1 MFADAALKC
10 SPKHGGF
17 AMAHWATSPLDRSQ
31 ITLFAPTLDQSIA
44 GDHPVRLFS
53 ETLDALDFS
62 DWEAMYVR
70 VVGQPPIHPRVLAAC
85 ILYGLSLGIRSS
97 RKLEDAAANRL
108 DFIWLLEGRIPD
120 HATVCKFRT
129 QFGKEIKDLFR
140 QVGRVAINMGLV
152 SLNQVML
159 DGTHLMANNSRYATN
174 RRASLQQKLDAL
186 DRQVEQLLVEAD
198 AADQAD
204 AQLFGEASPTKL
216 PKPLRDLKAR
226 QERLRQAMENLGE
239 LEKERG
245 QSSDPANDQAPKQSP
260 EKPGPSKPG
269 PAIPT
274 TDPDSRV
281 LPAKQGGY
289 APGYTTVLA
298 TDAEHGFIVDTQVLA
313 GNDEA
318 STVLP
323 AVENIE
329 ENFGR
334 KPGEIL
340 ADSGFNTGPNL
351 AGLEAGKV
359 EALMP
364 PRQEVDASAA
374 ERPDPSQPVAEAARP
389 HLPVNPQNKV
399 LDRSAFSYDP
409 AADQYRCPM
418 GRPMPRTE
426 DKPYNRHGNKGT
438 YQVYQSVDC
447 SGCPLKDRCLAGKS
461 PTRRVCR
468 DEHESLREAMARRMK
483 SEAGRERYK
492 KRAAVAERAF
502 AVLKARMNLR
512 QLLLRGIEKVR
523 TEIDWAITAFNLV
536 KLVALT
542 AR

>member
-1 MFADAALKC
+1 
-10 SPKHGGF
+10 
-17 AMAHWATSPLDRSQ
+17 MAHWATSPLDRNQ
-31 ITLFAPTLDQSIA
+31 VTVFAPTLDDSIA

-53 ETLDALDFS
+53 ETIDALDFS
-62 DWEAMYVR
+62 EWEAWYVR
-70 VVGQPPIHPRVLAAC
+70 VVGQPPIHPRVLAKC

-108 DFIWLLEGRIPD
+108 DFMWLLEGCVPD
-120 HATVCKFRT
+120 HATICKFRT
-129 QFGKEIKDLFR
+129 QFGKQIKDLFR
-140 QVGRVAINMGLV
+140 QVGRVAITMGLL
-152 SLNQVML
+152 SLNQVAL
-159 DGTHLMANNSRYATN
+159 DGTDLMANNSRYATN

-186 DRQVEQLLVEAD
+186 DHQVEQLLAEAD
-198 AADQAD
+198 AADKVD
-204 AQLFGEASPTKL
+204 AQLFGESSPTKL
-216 PKPLRDLKAR
+216 PKPLRDLKVR
-226 QERLRQAMENLGE
+226 QERLRKAMENLEE

-245 QSSDPANDQAPKQSP
+245 LPKETAKDTAVDTTNDTAKV
-260 EKPGPSKPG
+260 PSKRGSGKQVPAKQG

-274 TDPDSRV
+274 TDPESRV
-281 LPAKQGGY
+281 LPAKKGGY
-289 APGYTTVLA
+289 APGYTAVLA
-298 TDAEHGFIVDTQVLA
+298 TDTEHGFIVDTQVLA

-329 ENFGR
+329 RNFGR
-334 KPGEIL
+334 KPDEVL
-340 ADSGFNTGPNL
+340 ADTGFNTGPNL
-351 AGLEAGKV
+351 AALDERKI

-374 ERPDPSQPVAEAARP
+374 QRPDPSQPVAEADRAR
-389 HLPVNPQNKV
+389 LPLNPQNKV

-409 AADQYRCPM
+409 TADEYHCPM
-418 GRPMPRTE
+418 GRPMPRTD
-426 DKPYNRHGNKGT
+426 DKPYNRDGKKGV
-438 YQVYQSVDC
+438 YRVYQSVDC
-447 SGCPLKDRCLAGKS
+447 GGCPLRHHCLSGRS

-468 DEHESLREAMARRMK
+468 DEHESLREAMDRRMK

-492 KRAAVAERAF
+492 RRAAVAERAF

-523 TEIDWAITAFNLV
+523 IEIDWAATAFNLV
-536 KLVALT
+536 KLMALT

>member
-1 MFADAALKC
+1 
-10 SPKHGGF
+10 
-17 AMAHWATSPLDRSQ
+17 MAHWATSPRDRKQ
-31 ITLFAPTLDQSIA
+31 VVLFAPTLDDSMA
-44 GDHPVRLFS
+44 SDHPVRLFS
-53 ETLDALDFS
+53 ETLDALNFS
-62 DWEAMYVR
+62 DWEAQYVR
-70 VVGQPPIHPRVLAAC
+70 VVGQPPIHPRVLAKC
-85 ILYGLSLGIRSS
+85 IVYGLSLGVRSS
-97 RKLEDAAANRL
+97 RKLEDAAVNRL
-108 DFIWLLEGRIPD
+108 DFIWLLEGHTPD
-120 HATVCKFRT
+120 HSTLCKFRT
-129 QFGKEIKDLFR
+129 QFAKEIKGLFR
-140 QVGRVAINMGLV
+140 QVGRVAIEMGVV

-159 DGTHLMANNSRYATN
+159 DGTDLKANNSRYATN
-174 RRASLQQKLDAL
+174 RRASLQQKIDAL
-186 DRQVEQLLVEAD
+186 DSQVEQLLAEAET
-198 AADQAD
+198 ADKAD

-216 PKPLRDLKAR
+216 PNPLRDLKAR
-226 QERLRQAMENLGE
+226 QKRLRQAMANLAE

-245 QSSDPANDQAPKQSP
+245 CRNDSTTDSTTDSASGASGNPVKQEADKQDRAKQGSARTA
-260 EKPGPSKPG
+260 

-274 TDPDSRV
+274 TDPESRV

-289 APGYTTVLA
+289 APGYTAVLA
-298 TDAEHGFIVDTQVLA
+298 TDSEHGFILDTQVLA

-329 ENFGR
+329 RNFGR

-351 AGLEAGKV
+351 AGLDEQKV

-364 PRQEVDASAA
+364 PRQEIDASTA
-374 ERPDPSQPVAEAARP
+374 ERPDPSQPVAEANRP
-389 HLPVNPQNKV
+389 ALPLNPQNKV

-409 AADQYRCPM
+409 AADQYHCPM
-418 GRPMPRTE
+418 GRPMPRTA
-426 DKPYNRHGNKGT
+426 DKPYNRDGKKGT
-438 YQVYQSVDC
+438 YRVYQSVDC
-447 SGCPLKDRCLAGKS
+447 SGCPLKNRCLSGRS

-468 DEHESLREAMARRMK
+468 DEHETLREAMAARMK

-523 TEIDWAITAFNLV
+523 IEIDWAVTAFNLV
-536 KLVALT
+536 KLISLK

>member
-1 MFADAALKC
+1 
-10 SPKHGGF
+10 
-17 AMAHWATSPLDRSQ
+17 MAHWATSPLDRNQ
-31 ITLFAPTLDQSIA
+31 TTLFAPTLDQSIA

-62 DWEAMYVR
+62 DWEMMYVR

-120 HATVCKFRT
+120 HATICKFRT
-129 QFGKEIKDLFR
+129 QFAREIKGLFR
-140 QVGRVAINMGLV
+140 QVGRVAIDMGLV
-152 SLNQVML
+152 TLNQVML
-159 DGTHLMANNSRYATN
+159 DGTHVMANNSRYATN
-174 RRASLQQKLDAL
+174 RRASLQQKLDGL
-186 DRQVEQLLVEAD
+186 DRQVEQLLAEAD
-198 AADQAD
+198 AADKAD

-216 PKPLRDLKAR
+216 PTPLRDLKAR
-226 QERLRQAMENLGE
+226 QERLRKAMKNLKE
-239 LEKERG
+239 LEKQRG
-245 QSSDPANDQAPKQSP
+245 QSGNGQSGNPASDTAAAPRQDP
-260 EKPGPSKPG
+260 GKPGSSRPG

-298 TDAEHGFIVDTQVLA
+298 TDSEHGFIVDTQVLA

-323 AVENIE
+323 AVKNIE

-334 KPGEIL
+334 KPGEIT
-340 ADSGFNTGPNL
+340 ADTGFNTGPNL
-351 AGLEAGKV
+351 AGLEAQKI

-389 HLPVNPQNKV
+389 HLPLNPQNKV
-399 LDRSAFSYDP
+399 LDRSAFSYDS
-409 AADQYRCPM
+409 AADQYHCPM

-426 DKPYNRHGNKGT
+426 DKPYNRHGNKGI
-438 YQVYQSVDC
+438 YQVYQSADC

-468 DEHESLREAMARRMK
+468 DEYEPLREAMAGRMK

-523 TEIDWAITAFNLV
+523 IEINWAATAFNLV
-536 KLVALT
+536 KLITLT
-542 AR
+542 AK

>member
-1 MFADAALKC
+1 
-10 SPKHGGF
+10 
-17 AMAHWATSPLDRSQ
+17 MAHWATSPLDRNQ
-31 ITLFAPTLDQSIA
+31 VTLFAPTLDQSIA

-53 ETLDALDFS
+53 ETLDALNFS
-62 DWEAMYVR
+62 EWEAAYVR
-70 VVGQPPIHPRVLAAC
+70 VVGQPPIHPRVLAGC

-108 DFIWLLEGRIPD
+108 DFIWLLEGRVPD
-120 HATVCKFRT
+120 HATICKFRT
-129 QFGKEIKDLFR
+129 QFGKQIKDLFR
-140 QVGRVAINMGLV
+140 QVGRVAITMGLM

-186 DRQVEQLLVEAD
+186 DRQIEQLMSEAD
-198 AADQAD
+198 AADKAD
-204 AQLFGEASPTKL
+204 AQIFGEASPTKL
-216 PKPLRDLKAR
+216 PRPLRELKAR
-226 QERLRQAMENLGE
+226 QERLRKAMENLTE

-245 QSSDPANDQAPKQSP
+245 DSKDTPDNGTTPDATKAPAKQGSA
-260 EKPGPSKPG
+260 KQG

-274 TDPDSRV
+274 TDPESCV
-281 LPAKQGGY
+281 LPAKQGGF
-289 APGYTTVLA
+289 APGYTAVLA
-298 TDAEHGFIVDTQVLA
+298 TDSDHGFIVDAQVLA
-313 GNDEA
+313 GNDEG

-329 ENFGR
+329 QNFGR
-334 KPGEIL
+334 KPGAML
-340 ADSGFNTGPNL
+340 TDSGFNTGPNL
-351 AGLEAGKV
+351 AGLHEQGIEAM
-359 EALMP
+359 MP

-374 ERPDPSQPVAEAARP
+374 QRPDPSQPVAEADRP
-389 HLPVNPQNKV
+389 QLPLNPQNKV
-399 LDRSAFSYDP
+399 LDRSAFSFDP
-409 AADQYRCPM
+409 DADQYHCPM
-418 GRPMPRTE
+418 GRPMPRTD
-426 DKPYNRHGNKGT
+426 DKPYNRDGKKGT
-438 YQVYQSVDC
+438 YRVYQSVDC
-447 SGCPLKDRCLAGKS
+447 SGCPLKQQCLSGRS

-492 KRAAVAERAF
+492 RRAAVAERAF

-523 TEIDWAITAFNLV
+523 IEIDWAVTAFNLV
-536 KLVALT
+536 KLMALT

>member
-1 MFADAALKC
+1 
-10 SPKHGGF
+10 
-17 AMAHWATSPLDRSQ
+17 MAHWATSRLDRNQ
-31 ITLFAPTLDQSIA
+31 VVLFAPTLDEAIP

-62 DWEAMYVR
+62 EWEASYVR
-70 VVGQPPIHPRVLAAC
+70 VVGQPPIHPRVMAAC

-108 DFIWLLEGRIPD
+108 DFIWLLQGCIPD
-120 HATVCKFRT
+120 HATICKFRT
-129 QFGKEIKDLFR
+129 KFGKQIKDLFR
-140 QVGRVAINMGLV
+140 QVGRVAIGMGLV
-152 SLNQVML
+152 SLNQVTL
-159 DGTHLMANNSRYATN
+159 DGTDLMANNSRYATN
-174 RRASLQQKLDAL
+174 RRASLQQKLDGL
-186 DRQVEQLLVEAD
+186 DRQVEQLLAEAD
-198 AADQAD
+198 AADKAD

-216 PKPLRDLKAR
+216 PRPLRDLKAR
-226 QERLRQAMENLGE
+226 QARLRQAMENLTE

-245 QSSDPANDQAPKQSP
+245 CPSATANDKAEKTAGNTATDTPQETTDKAPAKKKVGRQ
-260 EKPGPSKPG
+260 G

-274 TDPDSRV
+274 TDVDSRV
-281 LPAKQGGY
+281 LPTKTGGFGP
-289 APGYTTVLA
+289 AYTAVLA
-298 TDAEHGFIVDTQVLA
+298 SDADHGFILDTQVLA

-329 ENFGR
+329 RTFGR

-351 AGLEAGKV
+351 AGLDEQKV

-364 PRQEVDASAA
+364 PRQEIDASTA
-374 ERPDPSQPVAEAARP
+374 ERPDPSQPVAEANRP
-389 HLPVNPQNKV
+389 ALPLNPQNKV

-409 AADQYRCPM
+409 AADQYHCPM
-418 GRPMPRTE
+418 GRPMPRTA
-426 DKPYNRHGNKGT
+426 DKPYNRDGKKGT
-438 YQVYQSVDC
+438 YRVYQSVDC
-447 SGCPLKDRCLAGKS
+447 SGCPLKNRCLSGRS

-468 DEHESLREAMARRMK
+468 DEHETLREAMAARMK

-523 TEIDWAITAFNLV
+523 IEIDWAVTAFNLV
-536 KLVALT
+536 KLISLK